1 MVRHHVLLLMSR
13 HMQNAFHSSFSNEK
27 NERET
32 KCKDAAI
39 FLGRKYDLHTHTLQW
54 GEKEKSIELILWNVW
69 KSGKMGVSKIYTII

>member
-39 FLGRKYDLHTHTLQW
+39 FLGRKYDLHTHAPV
-54 GEKEKSIELILWNVW
+54 GREEKKHRINIVECVEER
-69 KSGKMGVSKIYTII
+69 